1 MKKILSDIGIG
12 SLMFV
17 LLLALSFTSVS
28 ASHVQSSVSEAS
40 TSIEPTD
47 TRTMFISNVKRD
59 FPGFPPQYYDY
70 DRNGWRGTLTRVEIN
85 GNQGTYEG
93 YVYCTG
99 LCPMS
104 KQLDQ

>member
-1 MKKILSDIGIG
+1 MKKILSAIGIG
-12 SLMFV
+12 SLMLA
-17 LLLALSFTSVS
+17 LLLTLSFTSVS
-28 ASHVQSSVSEAS
+28 ASLIQSSPNEAS

-47 TRTMFISNVKRD
+47 TRTKFISNYKRT
-59 FPGFPPQYYDY
+59 FLGFPPQYYDY
-70 DRNGWRGTLTRVEIN
+70 DRHGWTGTLTRVEIN